1 MLDARGGF
9 AMSQP
14 LKTKLSEEKAER
26 AIALVLRYGSLLAT
40 VIMGLGLI
48 LLFVRGASTALPQFH
63 RIELRR
69 LLPDLIRLDPAAV
82 TESGILLLML
92 TPICRIIVAT
102 LTFALEQDYKYV
114 FISLGVLAV
123 VLLSISFAI
132 GG

>member
-1 MLDARGGF
+1 
-9 AMSQP
+9 MSQS
-14 LKTKLSEEKAER
+14 LTTKLSEEKAEH

-40 VIMGLGLI
+40 LIMGLGLI
-48 LLFVRGASTALPQFH
+48 LVYVRGASTALPKFH

-92 TPICRIIVAT
+92 TPICRIIVAI